1 MRLSN
6 RVAVITGAK
15 GGIGLATAGRF
26 ASEGAGVVLADVL
39 DASAEARML
48 VESGSPAR
56 FIHTDV
62 GDESA
67 VAALFAE
74 VEAEFGR
81 VDVLVNN
88 ATFETAGTVLN
99 GGGGDA
105 WDELM
110 SVNLRGAFL
119 CAKAAV
125 PSMERSGGGSIVN
138 LSSEVALVGS
148 PGPAA
153 YSTSKAALVQLTR
166 VLAAD
171 HAKAGIRVNALC
183 PGPISTRLLQD
194 VIGASSDPAG
204 LRKSFEERTLLG
216 RLGRPEEVASA
227 CAYLASDDS
236 SYMTGATL
244 VLDGG
249 WTAH

>member
-6 RVAVITGAK
+6 RVAVVTGAK

-26 ASEGAGVVLADVL
+26 AAEGAAVVLADVL
-39 DASAEARML
+39 DASPEARML

-56 FIHTDV
+56 FIRVDV
-62 GDESA
+62 ADEEA

-74 VEAEFGR
+74 VEEEFGR

-88 ATFETAGTVLN
+88 ATADSADGLP

-119 CAKAAV
+119 CAKAAI

-138 LSSEVALVGS
+138 MSSELALLSS

-171 HAKAGIRVNALC
+171 HAKANIRVNALC
-183 PGPISTRLLQD
+183 PGPICTQALQD
-194 VIGASSDPAG
+194 VLSASSDPDR
-204 LRKSFEERTLLG
+204 LRKSLEERTLLG

>member
-1 MRLSN
+1 MRLTN

-26 ASEGAGVVLADVL
+26 AAEGAGVVLTDVL

-56 FIHTDV
+56 YIHADV
-62 GDESA
+62 GDEVE

-88 ATFETAGTVLN
+88 ASYGFAGSVLD
-99 GGGGDA
+99 GGGSV

-119 CAKAAV
+119 CAKAAI
-125 PSMERSGGGSIVN
+125 PSMERTGGGSIVN
-138 LSSEVALVGS
+138 MSSELALVGS

-183 PGPISTRLLQD
+183 PGPISTRLLQE
-194 VIGASSDPAG
+194 VIGSAADPAG
-204 LRKSFEERTLLG
+204 LRKSYEDRTLLG

-236 SYMTGATL
+236 SFMTGATL

>member
-1 MRLSN
+1 M
-6 RVAVITGAK
+6 
-15 GGIGLATAGRF
+15 
-26 ASEGAGVVLADVL
+26 
-39 DASAEARML
+39 
-48 VESGSPAR
+48 
-56 FIHTDV
+56 
-62 GDESA
+62 
-67 VAALFAE
+67 
-74 VEAEFGR
+74 
-81 VDVLVNN
+81 DVLVNN
-88 ATFETAGTVLN
+88 AAFEHAGSLL

-138 LSSEVALVGS
+138 MASELALVGS

-171 HAKAGIRVNALC
+171 HAKSNIRVNALC
-183 PGPISTRLLQD
+183 PGPISTQLLQEA
-194 VIGASSDPAG
+194 VISSSDPVR
-204 LRKSFEERTLLG
+204 LRKTLEERTLLG

-227 CAYLASDDS
+227 CAYLACDDS

>member
-26 ASEGAGVVLADVL
+26 AAEGAGVVLVDVL

-48 VESGSPAR
+48 IESGSKAR
-56 FIHTDV
+56 FIRVDV
-62 GDESA
+62 GDEAA
-67 VAALFAE
+67 VAALFTE
-74 VEAEFGR
+74 VEEEFGR

-88 ATFETAGTVLN
+88 ATVESADSVLSSA
-99 GGGGDA
+99 GDA

-119 CAKAAV
+119 CAKAAI

-138 LSSEVALVGS
+138 MSSELALISS

-171 HAKAGIRVNALC
+171 HAKANIRVNALC
-183 PGPISTRLLQD
+183 PGPISTQLLQE
-194 VIGASSDPAG
+194 VLSASSDPG
-204 LRKSFEERTLLG
+204 RMLKSFEERTLLG

>member
-26 ASEGAGVVLADVL
+26 AAEGAGVVLVDVL

-48 VESGSPAR
+48 IESGSKAR
-56 FIHTDV
+56 FIRVDV
-62 GDESA
+62 GDEAA
-67 VAALFAE
+67 VAALFTE

-88 ATFETAGTVLN
+88 ATVESADSVLSSA
-99 GGGGDA
+99 GDA

-119 CAKAAV
+119 CAKAAI

-138 LSSEVALVGS
+138 MSSELALISS

-171 HAKAGIRVNALC
+171 HAKANIRVNALC
-183 PGPISTRLLQD
+183 PGPISTQLLQE
-194 VIGASSDPAG
+194 VLSASSDPG
-204 LRKSFEERTLLG
+204 RMLKSFEERTLLG

>member
-26 ASEGAGVVLADVL
+26 AAEGAGVVLVDVL

-48 VESGSPAR
+48 IESGSKAR
-56 FIHTDV
+56 FIRVDV
-62 GDESA
+62 GDEAA
-67 VAALFAE
+67 VAALFTE

-88 ATFETAGTVLN
+88 ATVESADSVLSSA
-99 GGGGDA
+99 GDA

-119 CAKAAV
+119 CAKAAI

-138 LSSEVALVGS
+138 MSSELALISS

-171 HAKAGIRVNALC
+171 HAKANIRVNALC
-183 PGPISTRLLQD
+183 PGPISTQLLQE
-194 VIGASSDPAG
+194 VLSASSDPG
-204 LRKSFEERTLLG
+204 RMLKSFEERTLLG

-236 SYMTGATL
+236 SFMTGATL

>member
-1 MRLSN
+1 MRLTN
-6 RVAVITGAK
+6 KVAVITGAK

-26 ASEGAGVVLADVL
+26 AAEGAGVVLTDVL
-39 DASAEARML
+39 DASTEARML
-48 VESGSPAR
+48 VESGSSACY
-56 FIHTDV
+56 IHADV
-62 GDESA
+62 SDEA
-67 VAALFAE
+67 DVVALFAE
-74 VEAEFGR
+74 VEALFGR
-81 VDVLVNN
+81 LDVLVNN
-88 ATFETAGTVLN
+88 ATFAFAGNVLD
-99 GGGGDA
+99 GGGDS

-110 SVNLRGAFL
+110 SVNLRGALL
-119 CAKAAV
+119 CAKAAI
-125 PSMERSGGGSIVN
+125 PAMERSGGGAIVN
-138 LSSEVALVGS
+138 MSSELALVGA

-183 PGPISTRLLQD
+183 PGPISTRLLDD
-194 VIGASSDPAG
+194 VVSSSADPAG

-236 SYMTGATL
+236 SFMTGATL

-249 WTAH
+249 WTAL

>member
-26 ASEGAGVVLADVL
+26 AAEGAGVVLADAL
-39 DASAEARML
+39 DASTEARML
-48 VESGSPAR
+48 VESGAPAR
-56 FIHTDV
+56 FIRVDV
-62 GDESA
+62 GDEAA

-88 ATFETAGTVLN
+88 AGFECASSVLE
-99 GGGGDA
+99 GGGDR

-119 CAKAAV
+119 CAKAAI

-138 LSSEVALVGS
+138 MSSELALVGS

-171 HAKAGIRVNALC
+171 HAKANIRVNALC
-183 PGPISTRLLQD
+183 PGPISTELLHEL
-194 VIGASSDPAG
+194 IGASSDPAG
-204 LRKSFEERTLLG
+204 LRKTYEERTLLG

>member
-1 MRLSN
+1 MRLTN

-26 ASEGAGVVLADVL
+26 ASEGAGVVLADRQ

-56 FIHTDV
+56 FIRVDV
-62 GDESA
+62 SDETE
-67 VAALFAE
+67 VASLFAQA
-74 VEAEFGR
+74 EAEFGR

-88 ATFETAGTVLN
+88 AAFEHAGSLL

-138 LSSEVALVGS
+138 MASELALVGS

-171 HAKAGIRVNALC
+171 HAKSNIRVNALC
-183 PGPISTRLLQD
+183 PGPISTQLLQEA
-194 VIGASSDPAG
+194 VLASSDPDR
-204 LRKSFEERTLLG
+204 LRKTLEERTLLG

>member
-6 RVAVITGAK
+6 KVAVITGAK
-15 GGIGLATAGRF
+15 SGIGLATAGRF
-26 ASEGAGVVLADVL
+26 AAEGAGVVLVDVL

-48 VESGSPAR
+48 VESGSKAR
-56 FIHTDV
+56 FLHVDV
-62 GDESA
+62 GDEIE

-88 ATFETAGTVLN
+88 ATFESPGSVL
-99 GGGGDA
+99 GSRADA

-110 SVNLRGAFL
+110 SVSLRGAFL
-119 CAKAAV
+119 CAKAAI

-138 LSSEVALVGS
+138 MSSELALVGS

-171 HAKAGIRVNALC
+171 HGRSNIRVNALC
-183 PGPISTRLLQD
+183 PGPISTQVLQE
-194 VIGASSDPAG
+194 VIGASADPEG
-204 LRKSFEERTLLG
+204 MRKSFEKRTLLG

-227 CAYLASDDS
+227 CAYLASDES
-236 SYMTGATL
+236 SYMTGAML

-249 WTAH
+249 WSAH

>member
-26 ASEGAGVVLADVL
+26 AAEGAGVVLVDVL

-48 VESGSPAR
+48 IESGSKAR
-56 FIHTDV
+56 FIRVDV
-62 GDESA
+62 GDEAA
-67 VAALFAE
+67 VAALFTE

-88 ATFETAGTVLN
+88 ATVESADSVLSSA
-99 GGGGDA
+99 GDA

-119 CAKAAV
+119 CAKAAI

-138 LSSEVALVGS
+138 MSSELALISS

-171 HAKAGIRVNALC
+171 HAKANIRVNALC
-183 PGPISTRLLQD
+183 PGPISTQLLQE
-194 VIGASSDPAG
+194 VLSASSDPG
-204 LRKSFEERTLLG
+204 RLLKSFEERTLLG

-236 SYMTGATL
+236 SFMTGATL

>member
-1 MRLSN
+1 MVTNRREVPITHTVPAPTREREGQHMRLSN

-26 ASEGAGVVLADVL
+26 AAEGAGVVLADVL

-48 VESGSPAR
+48 VESGSKAR
-56 FIHTDV
+56 YIHADV
-62 GDESA
+62 GDEA
-67 VAALFAE
+67 DVLALFAE

-88 ATFETAGTVLN
+88 ATVAFAGSILD
-99 GGGGDA
+99 GGGA
-105 WDELM
+105 VWDELM

-119 CAKAAV
+119 CAKAAI
-125 PSMERSGGGSIVN
+125 PAMERSGGGSIVN
-138 LSSEVALVGS
+138 MSSELALIGS

-166 VLAAD
+166 VLAGD

-183 PGPISTRLLQD
+183 PGPISTQLLQE
-194 VIGASSDPAG
+194 VMLTASDP
-204 LRKSFEERTLLG
+204 E
-216 RLGRPEEVASA
+216 
-227 CAYLASDDS
+227 YLASDDS

>member
-26 ASEGAGVVLADVL
+26 AAEGADVVLVDVL

-48 VESGSPAR
+48 IESGSKAR
-56 FIHTDV
+56 FIRVDV
-62 GDESA
+62 GDEAA
-67 VAALFAE
+67 VAALFTE

-88 ATFETAGTVLN
+88 ATVESADSVLSSA
-99 GGGGDA
+99 GDA

-119 CAKAAV
+119 CAKAAI

-138 LSSEVALVGS
+138 MSSELALISS

-171 HAKAGIRVNALC
+171 HAKANIRVNALC
-183 PGPISTRLLQD
+183 PGPISTQLLQE
-194 VIGASSDPAG
+194 VLSASSDPG
-204 LRKSFEERTLLG
+204 RLLKSFEERTLLG

>member
-26 ASEGAGVVLADVL
+26 AAEGAGVVLVDVL

-48 VESGSPAR
+48 IESGSKAR
-56 FIHTDV
+56 FIRVDV
-62 GDESA
+62 GDEA
-67 VAALFAE
+67 EVAALFTE
-74 VEAEFGR
+74 VEEEFGR

-88 ATFETAGTVLN
+88 ATVETADSVLSSA
-99 GGGGDA
+99 GDA

-119 CAKAAV
+119 CAKAAI

-138 LSSEVALVGS
+138 MSSELALISS

-171 HAKAGIRVNALC
+171 HAKANIRVNALC
-183 PGPISTRLLQD
+183 PGPISTQLLQE
-194 VIGASSDPAG
+194 VLSASSDPG
-204 LRKSFEERTLLG
+204 RLLKSFEERTLLG

>member
-26 ASEGAGVVLADVL
+26 AAEGAGVVLADSR

-48 VESGSPAR
+48 IESGSPAR
-56 FIHTDV
+56 FIQVDV
-62 GDESA
+62 GDEA
-67 VAALFAE
+67 QVAALFAE

-88 ATFETAGTVLN
+88 ASFENAGAVLDS
-99 GGGGDA
+99 GGDG

-110 SVNLRGAFL
+110 SVNLRGALL

-125 PSMERSGGGSIVN
+125 PSMERVGGGSIVN
-138 LSSEVALVGS
+138 MSSELALIGS

-171 HAKAGIRVNALC
+171 HAKANIRVNALC
-183 PGPISTRLLQD
+183 PGPISTQLLHE
-194 VIGASSDPAG
+194 VIDASADPEG
-204 LRKSFEERTLLG
+204 LRKTFAERTLLG

>member
-6 RVAVITGAK
+6 RVAVVTGAK

-26 ASEGAGVVLADVL
+26 AAEGAAVVLADVL

-48 VESGSPAR
+48 IESGSPAR
-56 FIHTDV
+56 FIRVDV
-62 GDESA
+62 GDENA
-67 VAALFAE
+67 VAGLFAE

-88 ATFETAGTVLN
+88 ATVEAADSVL
-99 GGGGDA
+99 GSSGDA

-119 CAKAAV
+119 CAKAAI

-138 LSSEVALVGS
+138 MSSELALISS

-171 HAKAGIRVNALC
+171 HAKANIRVNALC
-183 PGPISTRLLQD
+183 PGPISTQVLQD
-194 VIGASSDPAG
+194 VLSASSDPDR
-204 LRKSFEERTLLG
+204 LRKSFEARTLLG